1 MRAVPWET
9 QPALDSW
16 IQRECFLF
24 PLHCFSTDN
33 KDGTETFSNTNSS
46 PYLTTWR
53 LSSFYQ
59 FVDALTGVPRKRS
72 QLFDLIICVICIYLF
87 LIVSTHCLTDACPS
101 HYSDT
106 KIFVCY
112 RCRCIHTSLSTSC
125 MYVGRERCMYR
136 DIVYFIIYMYIYD
149 IFRIENII
157 DIHRWR
163 PLTGVASTSAVNSSF
178 NVSPQSKAK
187 GESGT
192 L

>member
-46 PYLTTWR
+46 PYLTTCPFMFWR

-59 FVDALTGVPRKRS
+59 FVAALTGVPRKRS

-87 LIVSTHCLTDACPS
+87 LIVSTQCLCLPHRLLS
-101 HYSDT
+101 PPGFHHIILIL
-106 KIFVCY
+106 K
-112 RCRCIHTSLSTSC
+112 SLSA
-125 MYVGRERCMYR
+125 
-136 DIVYFIIYMYIYD
+136 
-149 IFRIENII
+149 I
-157 DIHRWR
+157 DIDVDVYIHLSLHHVCMWLERD
-163 PLTGVASTSAVNSSF
+163 VCV
-178 NVSPQSKAK
+178 
-187 GESGT
+187 EI
-192 L
+192 